1 MTNKKYIKY
10 RPDIDGLR
18 AVAVLAVILFHF
30 SPRFPGGFVG
40 VDIFFV
46 ISGYLIT
53 NIIAKQISN
62 NNFSYFEFYSRRIKR
77 LFPALLAVLVFGLSV
92 AWLFFFPSELLDIA
106 KHILASS
113 LFIENIYLWFS
124 ADYFSSESIFI
135 PYLHLWSL
143 GVEEQFY
150 IFWPIFIS
158 LILVFKLDLRKSLLW
173 ILLISFLANLY
184 FTLGP
189 FSAQTA
195 FYLPVTRFWE
205 LAAGALLALQSNHN
219 RDTPFL
225 KNVLA
230 IIGGILVTLSF
241 WFAREVN
248 YPGWQAIMPVLGVS
262 MLIYAGS
269 QAFLNKYLLSFKPLV
284 WIGLIS
290 YPLYLWHWVFWSFAN
305 ILFGQN
311 PDVLNVGGHLNALF
325 FLTISIVAAWLTYLF
340 IESPIRKSKNI
351 GVVFA
356 LATLMLLVALMAIF
370 IVKSDGILERKF
382 KKYNE
387 NAQSYLDGSSL
398 PKQSTYCIDLLR
410 KSAEWH
416 CVLGNT
422 TAEETILVFGD
433 SHAQV
438 FLDVFDKIGKSNNKK
453 IVFTGV
459 SGNLLLLDTYKKDS
473 LDRAYAQ
480 KTIEKLK
487 GYINQEKIVLAVNI
501 QHWNAHK
508 NTNTHTIY
516 DNNIQGISAIKEGMN
531 RTASYF
537 STNNIPLIFMADF
550 PKQRTTVPKHLMR
563 FNAINEKAINST
575 AVTISEHQQAENEIN
590 SIIKAVATKFN
601 NVFYVNL
608 DSEFCNNEI
617 CPWVKN
623 NQLLYF
629 DRTHL
634 SAAGAEL
641 SKETLNLK
649 LKEIAVFWNTKY
661 PQQHI
666 KN

>member
-1 MTNKKYIKY
+1 MTNPKY

-30 SPRFPGGFVG
+30 SPRFSGGFVG

-53 NIIAKQISN
+53 DIIGKQISN

-92 AWLFFFPSELLDIA
+92 AWLFFFSSELLDIA

-113 LFIENIYLWFS
+113 LFIENIYLWLS
-124 ADYFSSESIFI
+124 ADYFSIESIFI

-158 LILVFKLDLRKSLLW
+158 LILKFKLDLIKSLLW
-173 ILLISFLANLY
+173 ILLVSFLANLF
-184 FTLGP
+184 FTIGP

-230 IIGGILVTLSF
+230 TIGGILVVVSF

-269 QAFLNKYLLSFKPLV
+269 QAFINKYLLSLKPVV

-290 YPLYLWHWVFWSFAN
+290 YPLYLWHWVLWSFAN
-305 ILFGQN
+305 ILFGRN
-311 PDVLNVGGHLNALF
+311 PDVFNIGGHLNALF
-325 FLTISIVAAWLTYLF
+325 FLAISIVAAWLTYLF

-351 GVVFA
+351 KTVFM
-356 LATLMLLVALMAIF
+356 LAVLMVFVALVAILI
-370 IVKSDGILERKF
+370 IKHDGMFERKF

-387 NAQSYLDGSSL
+387 SAQSYLNSSTL
-398 PKQSTYCIDLLR
+398 PKQSSNCMDLLR
-410 KSAEWH
+410 KSTEWH
-416 CVLGNT
+416 CILGNIES
-422 TAEETILVFGD
+422 EETILVFGD

-453 IVFTGV
+453 VVFTGV
-459 SGNLLLLDTYKKDS
+459 SGNLLLLDTYKNDS
-473 LDRAYAQ
+473 LDRVYAQ

-487 GYINQEKIVLAVNI
+487 GYISQEKIVLAINI

-508 NTNTHTIY
+508 NANTHIIHA
-516 DNNIQGISAIKEGMN
+516 DNIQGIRAIEEGLN
-531 RTASYF
+531 RTATYF
-537 STNNIPLIFMADF
+537 SANNIPLVFMADF
-550 PKQRTTVPKHLMR
+550 PKQRTTIPKHLMR
-563 FNAINEKAINST
+563 FHAIDEKTVNAT
-575 AVTISEHQQAENEIN
+575 AVTISEHQQAESEMN
-590 SIIKAVATKFN
+590 SIIKAVTTKFN

-608 DSEFCNNEI
+608 DSEFCADER

-641 SKETLNLK
+641 SREALRLK
-649 LKEIAVFWNTKY
+649 LEEVFKVWKSRSE
-661 PQQHI
+661 
-666 KN
+666 

>member
-1 MTNKKYIKY
+1 MTNPKYIKY

-30 SPRFPGGFVG
+30 SPRFSGGFVG

-53 NIIAKQISN
+53 DIIAKQISN
-62 NNFSYFEFYSRRIKR
+62 NNFSYFEFYSHRVKR

-113 LFIENIYLWFS
+113 LFIENIYLWLS
-124 ADYFSSESIFI
+124 TDYFSSESIFI

-158 LILVFKLDLRKSLLW
+158 LILAFKVDLRKSLLW
-173 ILLISFLANLY
+173 ILLASFLANLY

-195 FYLPVTRFWE
+195 FYLPITRFWE
-205 LAAGALLALQSNHN
+205 LAVGALLALKSENN
-219 RDTPFL
+219 KEILFFNNL
-225 KNVLA
+225 FAV
-230 IIGGILVTLSF
+230 IGGGLIALSF
-241 WFAREVN
+241 WFAKEVN

-269 QAFLNKYLLSFKPLV
+269 QSFINKYLLSLTPLV

-290 YPLYLWHWVFWSFAN
+290 YPLYLWHWVLWSFAN

-311 PDVLNVGGHLNALF
+311 PDIFKVGGHLNALF
-325 FLTISIVAAWLTYLF
+325 FLAISIVAAWLTYLF

-351 GVVFA
+351 RVVFA
-356 LATLMLLVALMAIF
+356 LTTLMLFVALTAIL
-370 IVKSDGILERKF
+370 IVKSDGMIERKF

-387 NAQSYLDGSSL
+387 NAQSYLDSSVL
-398 PKQSTYCIDLLR
+398 PKQSINCMDLLR
-410 KSAEWH
+410 KSTEWY
-416 CVLGNT
+416 CLLGNIKS
-422 TAEETILVFGD
+422 EETILVFGD

-453 IVFTGV
+453 VVFTGV
-459 SGNLLLLDTYKKDS
+459 SGNLLLLDTYKNDS
-473 LDRAYAQ
+473 LDRVYAQ

-487 GYINQEKIVLAVNI
+487 GYISQEKIVLAINI
-501 QHWNAHK
+501 QHWNTHK
-508 NTNTHTIY
+508 NTNTHIIHA
-516 DNNIQGISAIKEGMN
+516 DNIQGIRAIKEGLN
-531 RTASYF
+531 RTATYF
-537 STNNIPLIFMADF
+537 SANNIPLIFMADF
-550 PKQRTTVPKHLMR
+550 PKQRTTIPKHLMR
-563 FNAINEKAINST
+563 FQAIDEETVNTT
-575 AVTISEHQQAENEIN
+575 AVAMSEHQQAESEMNN
-590 SIIKAVATKFN
+590 IIKAVATKFN

-608 DSEFCNNEI
+608 DSEFCADKI
-617 CPWVKN
+617 CPWVKD

-634 SAAGAEL
+634 STAGAEL
-641 SKETLNLK
+641 SSEALRLK
-649 LKEIAVFWNTKY
+649 LEEILAVWKARRE
-661 PQQHI
+661 
-666 KN
+666 

>member
-356 LATLMLLVALMAIF
+356 LATLMLLVTLTAIF
-370 IVKSDGILERKF
+370 IVKSDGMLERKF

-387 NAQSYLDGSSL
+387 NAQSYLDSSTL
-398 PKQSTYCIDLLR
+398 PKQSANCMDLLR
-410 KSAEWH
+410 KSTEWNCLLGDTKAED
-416 CVLGNT
+416 
-422 TAEETILVFGD
+422 TILVFGD

-438 FLDVFDKIGKSNNKK
+438 FLDVFDKIGKSSNKK

-459 SGNLLLLDTYKKDS
+459 SGNLLLFDTYKKDS
-473 LDRAYAQ
+473 LDRVYAQ

-487 GYINQEKIVLAVNI
+487 GYISQETIVLAINI

-508 NTNTHTIY
+508 NANTHIIHEE
-516 DNNIQGISAIKEGMN
+516 NIQGINAIEEGLN

-537 STNNIPLIFMADF
+537 SANKIPLVFMADF
-550 PKQRTTVPKHLMR
+550 SKQRTAIPKYLMR
-563 FNAINEKAINST
+563 FHAIDEKTINAT
-575 AVTISEHQQAENEIN
+575 AVTMSEHQQAESEMN
-590 SIIKAVATKFN
+590 SIIKAVTTKFN

-608 DSEFCNNEI
+608 DSEFCAYTI

-623 NQLLYF
+623 DQLLYF

-634 SAAGAEL
+634 STAGAEL
-641 SKETLNLK
+641 SKKALSLK
-649 LKEIAVFWNTKY
+649 LEEIFTVWKTRREQN
-661 PQQHI
+661 
-666 KN
+666 

>member
-1 MTNKKYIKY
+1 MTNQKYIKY

-18 AVAVLAVILFHF
+18 AVAVLAVVLFHF
-30 SPRFPGGFVG
+30 SPRFSGGFVG

-53 NIIAKQISN
+53 DIIEKQISN

-113 LFIENIYLWFS
+113 LFIENIYLWLS
-124 ADYFSSESIFI
+124 TDYFSSESIFI

-158 LILVFKLDLRKSLLW
+158 LILAFKLDLRKSLLW
-173 ILLISFLANLY
+173 ILLVSFLANLY

-269 QAFLNKYLLSFKPLV
+269 QAFINKYLLSLKPLV

-311 PDVLNVGGHLNALF
+311 PDVFNVGGHLNALF
-325 FLTISIVAAWLTYLF
+325 FLAISIVAAWLTYLF

-356 LATLMLLVALMAIF
+356 LATLMLFVALTAIL
-370 IVKSDGILERKF
+370 IVKSDGMLERKF

-387 NAQSYLDGSSL
+387 NAQSYLDSSIL
-398 PKQSTYCIDLLR
+398 PKQSTNCMDLLR
-410 KSAEWH
+410 KSIEWR
-416 CVLGNT
+416 CLLGNT
-422 TAEETILVFGD
+422 KAEETILVFGD

-438 FLDVFDKIGKSNNKK
+438 FLDVFDKIGKANNKK

-459 SGNLLLLDTYKKDS
+459 SGNLLLLDTYKNDS
-473 LDRAYAQ
+473 LDRVYAQ

-487 GYINQEKIVLAVNI
+487 GYISQEKIVLAINI

-508 NTNTHTIY
+508 NANTHIIHE
-516 DNNIQGISAIKEGMN
+516 DNIQGIRAIEEGLN

-537 STNNIPLIFMADF
+537 LANNIPLVFMADF
-550 PKQRTTVPKHLMR
+550 PKQRTALPKHLMR
-563 FNAINEKAINST
+563 FHAIDEKTVNST
-575 AVTISEHQQAENEIN
+575 AVTMSEHQQAEDEIN
-590 SIIKAVATKFN
+590 SIIKVVATRFN

-608 DSEFCNNEI
+608 DSEFCNDEI

-634 SAAGAEL
+634 STAGAEL
-641 SKETLNLK
+641 TREALRLK
-649 LKEIAVFWNTKY
+649 LEEILVV
-661 PQQHI
+661 I
-666 KN
+666 MELRGE